1 MITTQAA
8 PTGGKAALA
17 VGAIGAAAFLLA
29 GEVGNILEV
38 VGAVGA
44 VNLVGR
50 NLLFA
55 KDRKK
60 TAKSLK

>member
-1 MITTQAA
+1 MWCQAA

-29 GEVGNILEV
+29 NELGNILEI

-50 NLLFA
+50 NLLFSE
-55 KDRKK
+55 DRKK
-60 TAKSLK
+60 TAKNLK